1 LSDTWIV
8 DKVDR
13 NGEKV
18 SLVYSNS
25 IGGGPVVP
33 FFLKNYAELM
43 ENGHAHNFI
52 MGTNKSKAIYAVI
65 DGKVAGHIIFD
76 ILDDAIKTAWIVF
89 SCVDKDYRHR
99 GLYTMMH
106 EELENQAKKMGSS
119 KIASHVHVNNNT
131 RQASCISVGMM
142 PVFYRMEKEL

>member
-1 LSDTWIV
+1 MSDTLIKETQ
-8 DKVDR
+8 DKTGAPVA
-13 NGEKV
+13 
-18 SLVYSNS
+18 LVYSNS

-65 DGKVAGHIIFD
+65 DDKVVGHIIFD
-76 ILDDAIKTAWIVF
+76 ILDDAIKTCWIVF
-89 SCVDKDYRHR
+89 SCVDAGYRHR

-106 EELENQAKKMGSS
+106 TELENQAKKMGSG
-119 KIASHVHVNNNT
+119 KIASHVHVTNNT